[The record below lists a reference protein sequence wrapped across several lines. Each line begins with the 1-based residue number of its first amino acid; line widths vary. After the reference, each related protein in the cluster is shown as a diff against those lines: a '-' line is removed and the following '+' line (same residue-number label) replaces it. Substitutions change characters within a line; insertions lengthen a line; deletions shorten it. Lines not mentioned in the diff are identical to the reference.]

1 MHLDYTPAQKA
12 LREQIRAYT
21 REIMTPELAAELNA
35 THGGGPLYMAAVRKL
50 GRDGWLGIGYPK
62 SVGGQEA
69 GAIEQFIFF
78 DEVQAGGFP
87 VPILTLNT
95 VGPMI
100 LHNASEEQKAFFLPK
115 ILRGECHF
123 SIGYTEPGSGTD
135 LASIRTSAR
144 IEGDE
149 FVIRGQKIWTSLA
162 DHADYIWL
170 AARTDPDAA
179 PHAGISM
186 IIVPA
191 DSPGIT
197 MSRINAVG
205 DNNTWAVYYDD
216 VRVPVSNLVGKLN
229 GGWKLLT
236 GQLNHERVALNAV
249 GPMQRLCK
257 ETAQYAA
264 TVEVRPGHRLIDEPW
279 VQQNLARVETK
290 LDILELMNL
299 RQAWAIKENR
309 LHPADASGIKV
320 YGSELYVEASRALLE
335 ILGEAGA
342 LRTDSAGAVLAG
354 DIERYYRTSLLLTY
368 GGGTNEI
375 QRDIIA
381 MAGLRFPRARR

>member
-1 MHLDYTPAQKA
+1 MHLNYTPAQQA
-12 LREQIRAYT
+12 LREQIRAYIG
-21 REIMTPELAAELNA
+21 EIMTPELTKELID
-35 THGGGPLYMAAVRKL
+35 THGGGPLYMEAVRKL

-69 GAIEQFIFF
+69 GPIEQFIFF
-78 DEVQAGGFP
+78 DEVQATGFP
-87 VPILTLNT
+87 APILTLNT

-100 LHNASEEQKAFFLPK
+100 LHNATEEQKAFFLPQ

-135 LASIRTSAR
+135 LASIRTTAR

-149 FVIRGQKIWTSLA
+149 FVIKGQKIWTSLA

-179 PHAGISM
+179 SHAGISM

-191 DSPGIT
+191 NSPGIT
-197 MSRINAVG
+197 MSKIHAVG
-205 DNNTWAVYYDD
+205 DSNTWAVYYDD

-249 GPMQRLCK
+249 GPMQRLCR
-257 ETAQYAA
+257 ETAEYAA
-264 TVEVRPGHRLIDEPW
+264 SVEVRAGHRLIDESW
-279 VQQNLARVETK
+279 VQQNIARVETK
-290 LDILELMNL
+290 LDILELMNV

-309 LHPADASGIKV
+309 LNPADASAIKV
-320 YGSELYVEASRALLE
+320 YGSELYVEASRLLLE
-335 ILGEAGA
+335 VLGEAGV
-342 LRTDSAGAVLAG
+342 LRTDSAGAALEG
-354 DIERYYRTSLLLTY
+354 QIERYYRTSLLLTY

>member
-1 MHLDYTPAQKA
+1 MHLDYTPAQRA
-12 LREQIRAYT
+12 LREEIRSYMAAM
-21 REIMTPELAAELNA
+21 MTPELEKELID
-35 THGGGPLYMAAVRKL
+35 THGGGPLYMEAVRQM

-62 SVGGQEA
+62 SVGGQER
-69 GAIEQFIFF
+69 GPIEQFIFF
-78 DEVQAGGFP
+78 DEVQGCGFP

-100 LHNASEEQKAFFLPK
+100 LAHCNEEQRNYFLPR

-123 SIGYTEPGSGTD
+123 SIGYTEPSAGTD
-135 LASIRTSAR
+135 LASMKTTAT

-170 AARTDPDAA
+170 AARTDNDAA
-179 PHAGISM
+179 AHAGLSM

-191 DSPGIT
+191 NTPGISVT
-197 MSRINAVG
+197 KIHALG
-205 DNNTWAVYYDD
+205 DNNTHAVYYDD

-249 GPMQRLCK
+249 APMARLCRQ
-257 ETAQYAA
+257 TRDYAA
-264 TVEVRPGHRLIDEPW
+264 TVDFAPGERLIDQGW
-279 VQQNLARVETK
+279 VQASLARVEAK
-290 LDILELMNL
+290 LEVLEMMNV
-299 RQAWAIKENR
+299 RQAWAIAENR
-309 LHPADASGIKV
+309 LHPADASAIKV
-320 YGSELYVEASRALLE
+320 FGSELYVEASRALLE

-342 LRTDSAGAVLAG
+342 IRTDSAGAAIKG
-354 DIERYYRTSLLLTY
+354 EIERYYRTSLLLTF
-368 GGGTNEI
+368 GGGTNEV